1 METILSYLPPSLS
14 SSAPSQWSWEL
25 SETSTVPIRDFEDY
39 QKLEG
44 RMLISMIFNHTL
56 FLVGCEFVVCRL
68 CMRVIW
74 KRQLKIERL
83 IGVDSDFAPFLQHV
97 GVPSLR
103 GELYVASC
111 SATKIYID
119 LDIPETRQLKQMH
132 ENERIKVEILPPYNE
147 CRQAAANT
155 QETREATIADLLSFK
170 PETIH
175 NVKFSCQAKVI
186 DVDPSTGWFYN
197 ACNQCYKSLH
207 PRGQSFHCANHGEKT
222 PILTMKLNMTIEDK
236 SGQMEL
242 LAFAKP
248 TEKLINSTVSKIAS
262 NGTLDKMTLPPPV
275 IKIIDREFIFQI
287 GLTQQA
293 MKQNF
298 LAYKIFSSEVFMN
311 KLPAQ
316 PTMPTDKQVEI
327 EASIQPSLLTPEKN
341 QHEETTLS
349 QHITNIPEDLFLEE
363 SPTKKMKIRVRMF
376 LSLFKV

>member
-1 METILSYLPPSLS
+1 MHNPILIF
-14 SSAPSQWSWEL
+14 AG
-25 SETSTVPIRDFEDY
+25 TTVKGY
-39 QKLEG
+39 
-44 RMLISMIFNHTL
+44 N
-56 FLVGCEFVVCRL
+56 
-68 CMRVIW
+68 
-74 KRQLKIERL
+74 
-83 IGVDSDFAPFLQHV
+83 
-97 GVPSLR
+97 

-147 CRQAAANT
+147 CQQLAANT

-175 NVKFSCQAKVI
+175 NVKFSCQAKDI
-186 DVDPSTGWFYN
+186 DADPSIG
-197 ACNQCYKSLH
+197 C
-207 PRGQSFHCANHGEKT
+207 
-222 PILTMKLNMTIEDK
+222 MKLNMTIEDK

-242 LAFAKP
+242 LAFAKLA
-248 TEKLINSTVSKIAS
+248 EKLINSTVSKIAS

-327 EASIQPSLLTPEKN
+327 EASIQSSLFTPEKN

-349 QHITNIPEDLFLEE
+349 HHITNIPEDLFLEE
-363 SPTKKMKIRVRMF
+363 SPTKK
-376 LSLFKV
+376 